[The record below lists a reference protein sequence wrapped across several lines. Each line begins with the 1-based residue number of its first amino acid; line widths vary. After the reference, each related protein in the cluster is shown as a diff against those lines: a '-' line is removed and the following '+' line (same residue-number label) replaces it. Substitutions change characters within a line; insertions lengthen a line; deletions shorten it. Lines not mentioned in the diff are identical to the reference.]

1 MPDPG
6 TDLRDL
12 AARLRAAGT
21 EGKGLRR
28 ALVKA
33 ITDAAKPIA
42 DEIASL
48 PNLDEHLPDRYAAVL
63 AGDLKV
69 TVTSSLSGDPKV
81 TVTARAQARKRKVGR
96 LEDGFIS
103 HPVYAQG
110 PRRSWNWKNGNLQTG
125 GMKPGFFTGPAKAAA
140 PAVRDKVMAAL
151 SDTARQ
157 IAG

>member
-6 TDLRDL
+6 TELRDL

-28 ALVKA
+28 ALLKA
-33 ITDAAKPIA
+33 ITDAAKPVA
-42 DEIASL
+42 DEIGSL
-48 PNLDEHLPDRYAAVL
+48 SNLDEHLPDRYAAVL

-69 TVTSSLSGDPKV
+69 TVSSSLSGDPKV
-81 TVTARAQARKRKVGR
+81 SITARAKDRKRKVAI
-96 LEDGFIS
+96 LEQGVIT

-110 PRRSWNWKNGNLQTG
+110 PRRKWNWKNGRQTG
-125 GMKPGFFTGPAKAAA
+125 GMKPGFFTDPAKAAA
-140 PAVRDKVMAAL
+140 PDVRDKVIQAL

>member
-1 MPDPG
+1 MTDPG
-6 TDLRDL
+6 ADLRNL

-28 ALVKA
+28 ALLNA

-48 PNLDEHLPDRYAAVL
+48 PNLEEHLPNRYAAVL
-63 AGDLKV
+63 AGDLDVKV
-69 TVTSSLSGDPKV
+69 TRSLSGDPRV
-81 TVTARAQARKRKVGR
+81 SITARGRARKRKVGR

-110 PRRSWNWKNGNLQTG
+110 ARRSWRWSNLQTG

-140 PAVRDKVMAAL
+140 PAVRDKVTKAL

>member
-1 MPDPG
+1 MSDPG

-28 ALVKA
+28 ALLKA

-63 AGDLKV
+63 ADDLKV
-69 TVTSSLSGDPKV
+69 SVYSSLSGDPKV
-81 TVTARAQARKRKVGR
+81 TIAARAQVKKRKVAI
-96 LEDGFIS
+96 LEQGVIT
-103 HPVYAQG
+103 HPVFAQG
-110 PRRSWNWKNGNLQTG
+110 VRRKWNWKNGRQTA
-125 GMKPGFFTGPAKAAA
+125 GMKPGFFTGPAQAAT
-140 PAVRDKVMAAL
+140 PDVRDKVMKAL

>member
-28 ALVKA
+28 ALLKA

-48 PNLDEHLPDRYAAVL
+48 PNLNEHLPDRYAAVL

-69 TVTSSLSGDPKV
+69 TISSSLSGDPKV
-81 TVTARAQARKRKVGR
+81 TVTARAQAKKRKVAR

-110 PRRSWNWKNGNLQTG
+110 LRKSWRWSNNQTG
-125 GMKPGFFTGPAKAAA
+125 GMKAGFFTGPAKAAA

>member
-6 TDLRDL
+6 TDLRNL
-12 AARLRAAGT
+12 SARLRAAGT

-28 ALVKA
+28 ALLA
-33 ITDAAKPIA
+33 ALADAAQPVA

-48 PNLDEHLPDRYAAVL
+48 SNLNAHLPDRYAAVL
-63 AGDLKV
+63 SGDLKV
-69 TVTSSLSGDPKV
+69 TVTRSLSGDPQV
-81 TVTARAQARKRKVGR
+81 TITARAAARKRKVAR

-103 HPVYAQG
+103 HPVYGQG
-110 PRRSWNWKNGNLQTG
+110 PRRKWNWSNGQTG
-125 GMKPGFFTGPAKAAA
+125 GMRPGFFTGPAKAAA
-140 PAVRDKVMAAL
+140 PAARDKVMKAL